1 MLPFFFENQSKFNI
15 KQKYNWIINTRNENY
30 KVRVQNISSAFEKHN
45 QHESTKDIDQ
55 LKYILIDEQA

>member
-1 MLPFFFENQSKFNI
+1 MH
-15 KQKYNWIINTRNENY
+15 NWIINTRHENY